1 MTAGRCSRALRAA
14 VFAAVCVLFAV
25 QGHVMTSGVE
35 VPWWALAAG
44 ALATGGTV
52 WCLAHR
58 ERGRLAV
65 GSVAVA
71 TQVVLHSLFSLAQ
84 AVERPEPA
92 GGASLAQRWVRY
104 VLCSPSGTGTDPGGA
119 ATTARSTGHDMAGG
133 SPAGLP
139 PADASMDVSGPMVPM
154 TPMSGMDGAGGMD
167 VVGHAGH
174 AMGGMSSTGMLTA
187 HLIAALL
194 GGLWLAHGERAAFR
208 ILRALAGWLVAPLR
222 LLLRPPVPP
231 HRPRVRARRGRS
243 DRTPRRLLLVD
254 AITSRGPPAGTAVL

>member
-35 VPWWALAAG
+35 VPWWALVAG

-58 ERGRLAV
+58 ERGLLAV

-71 TQVVLHSLFSLAQ
+71 TQVVLHSLFALAQ
-84 AVERPEPA
+84 AVERPEP

-104 VLCSPSGTGTDPGGA
+104 VLCSPPEADGGSGA
-119 ATTARSTGHDMAGG
+119 ATTLAHSMSHEDALGM
-133 SPAGLP
+133 
-139 PADASMDVSGPMVPM
+139 DASLLDASGSVIPV
-154 TPMSGMDGAGGMD
+154 SGMDGAGGIDM
-167 VVGHAGH
+167 VGPAGH
-174 AMGGMSSTGMLTA
+174 AMGGMSSTGMLTV

-222 LLLRPPVPP
+222 LLLRLPAPP
-231 HRPRVRARRGRS
+231 HRPRVRARRGYS
-243 DRTPRRLLLVD
+243 DRTPRRLLLVH

>member
-35 VPWWALAAG
+35 VPWWALVAG
-44 ALATGGTV
+44 ALATGGTA

-65 GSVAVA
+65 GTVAVVV
-71 TQVVLHSLFSLAQ
+71 QVVLHSLFSLAQ

-92 GGASLAQRWVRY
+92 GGASLAHRWVRY
-104 VLCSPSGTGTDPGGA
+104 VLCSPSGADEGSGV
-119 ATTARSTGHDMAGG
+119 ARTPTHSTSHDIAGG
-133 SPAGLP
+133 MDGAGG
-139 PADASMDVSGPMVPM
+139 MDVMG
-154 TPMSGMDGAGGMD
+154 GMDGAGGMD

-208 ILRALAGWLVAPLR
+208 ILRALAGWFVAPLR
-222 LLLRPPVPP
+222 LLLRPPAPP

-243 DRTPRRLLLVD
+243 DRTPRRLLLVH
-254 AITSRGPPAGTAVL
+254 ALTSRGPPAGTAVL

>member
-35 VPWWALAAG
+35 VPWWALVAG

-58 ERGRLAV
+58 ERGLLAV

-84 AVERPEPA
+84 AVERPEP

-104 VLCSPSGTGTDPGGA
+104 VLCSPSGAGDGPGVA
-119 ATTARSTGHDMAGG
+119 STTAHPASHDVGGLSSTGSTPM
-133 SPAGLP
+133 
-139 PADASMDVSGPMVPM
+139 DASGSMIPV
-154 TPMSGMDGAGGMD
+154 SGMDGAGGME
-167 VVGHAGH
+167 VIGHTGH
-174 AMGGMSSTGMLTA
+174 AMGGMSSTGMLAA
-187 HLIAALL
+187 HLTAALL

-208 ILRALAGWLVAPLR
+208 VLRALAGWLAAPLR
-222 LLLRPPVPP
+222 LLLRLPVPP
-231 HRPRVRARRGRS
+231 HRPRVRVRRGRS
-243 DRTPRRLLLVD
+243 DRTPRQLLLVH